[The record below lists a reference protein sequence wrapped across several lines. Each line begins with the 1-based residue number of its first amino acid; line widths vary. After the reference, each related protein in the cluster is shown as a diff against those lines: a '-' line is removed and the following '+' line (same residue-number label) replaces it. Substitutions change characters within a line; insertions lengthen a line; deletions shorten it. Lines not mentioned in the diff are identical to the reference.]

1 LRIPIH
7 PELERVW
14 KIYNEGKIEE
24 ALQLLIDFEKLG
36 DLTLEDKHYY
46 RFLIG
51 LIFFHMGR
59 FQESPKIAEQDYHE
73 SESQNN
79 HLFLIDSILLKFSVL
94 QSIGGP
100 DSPIWVDN
108 PNSKIWEDVLLGEKL
123 LESITQEH
131 PDDFKLRKG
140 FLFIMKGF
148 FFFWGRNLDKAIA
161 LFKKSLAILENYDIF
176 GFELKRQS
184 LYILG
189 ISYGQRGEFD
199 LALDSHKKSL
209 DLFKGSTAYTNMT
222 KGVTYN
228 SIGQIYF
235 QKSVLDQA
243 IKSFKKSLKLMEQ
256 NTDRNSIYWSGISY
270 DSLIKVFLYKD
281 SLEEAQECLVNFSQ
295 YLEKNKTSILKIWQ
309 KIPENFYWYR
319 VSKARILAS
328 SSRARD
334 TAKAEEILRKLLE
347 ERPDNIDGLMIL
359 CELYFQELKVSN
371 DLEILEDIQPLVD
384 KLSKAAEHSNSFSL
398 RAHAF
403 LLNGIISLIRLN
415 MGDARRYLT
424 EAQQI
429 ADSHGLQLLARATS
443 HQHDRLLEQLEGF
456 ESYRKKMTL
465 PERINLASLDD
476 MLDLMQ
482 GRKAVNAPN
491 LIDEEPVLLLILA
504 GGGFLLFS
512 YPFSD
517 EIKVEDELFGGFL
530 SAITSF
536 SDEALSEGLDR
547 AKFGLYTV
555 LMENIADF
563 SFCYLFKGQ
572 TYLAQK
578 KFSNFTENFQ
588 KNTSMMQ
595 TLNKFNQTS
604 QVIELKDFPFLEG
617 FIEGFFTNR

>member
-1 LRIPIH
+1 MRISIH

-14 KIYNEGKIEE
+14 KIYNEGKVEE

-51 LIFFHMGR
+51 LIFLQMGR
-59 FQESPKIAEQDYHE
+59 FQECLKIAEQDYHE
-73 SESQNN
+73 NKNQNK
-79 HLFLIDSILLKFSVL
+79 HLFLIDSILVKFSSL

-100 DSPIWVDN
+100 DSPMRVDN
-108 PNSKIWEDVLLGEKL
+108 PNSKIWEDVSLGEKL

-131 PDDFKLRKG
+131 PDEFKLRKG

-148 FFFWGRNLDKAIA
+148 FFYWRGNLDRAIE
-161 LFKKSLAILENYDIF
+161 LFKKSLAISENYDVF
-176 GFELKRQS
+176 GFESKRFS
-184 LYILG
+184 LYLLG
-189 ISYGQRGEFD
+189 FFYGLKGELD
-199 LALDSHKKSL
+199 LALDLHKKSL
-209 DLFKGSTAYTNMT
+209 DLFKGSTRQINMT

-235 QKSVLDQA
+235 QKGVLDQA
-243 IKSFKKSLKLMEQ
+243 ISSFEKSLKLMEQ
-256 NTDRNSIYWSGISY
+256 NPDRNSIFWSGKSY
-270 DSLIKVFLYKD
+270 DSLIKVLLYNN
-281 SLEEAQECLVNFSQ
+281 SLEKAQECLVNFSQ
-295 YLEKNKTSILKIWQ
+295 YLEKNKTSILNIWQ
-309 KIPENFYWYR
+309 KIPENFYLYK

-334 TAKAEEILRKLLE
+334 TAKAEEILRQLLE
-347 ERPDNIDGLMIL
+347 EKPDDIDGLMIL
-359 CELYFQELKVSN
+359 CELYFQEFKTSKN
-371 DLEILEDIQPLVD
+371 LEILDDIQPLVD
-384 KLSKAAEHSNSFSL
+384 KLIKAAEYSNSFSL

-415 MGDARRYLT
+415 MGDARRYLM

-429 ADSHGLQLLARATS
+429 ADSNGLQLLARATS
-443 HQHDRLLEQLEGF
+443 HQHDRLLEQIEGF
-456 ESYRKKMTL
+456 ESYKKKMTL

-482 GRKAVNAPN
+482 GRKAVNAPD
-491 LIDEEPVLLLILA
+491 LINEEPVLLLILA

-517 EIKVEDELFGGFL
+517 EVKVEDELFGGFL

-555 LMENIADF
+555 LMKNIADF
-563 SFCYLFKGQ
+563 YFCYLFKGQ

-578 KFSNFTENFQ
+578 KFSDFIENFQ
-588 KNTSMMQ
+588 TNDSMMQ
-595 TLNKFNQTS
+595 TLDKFNRTS
-604 QVIELKDFPFLEG
+604 QVIDLKDFPFFEG
-617 FIEGFFTNR
+617 FIKQT